1 MIFIKQI
8 SALLIIVFLLVP
20 ATGVQAASTP
30 GASKTQQDIEQLLG
44 TDRLTI
50 RGVEILTE
58 GLILDTYEDRGFK
71 PFWTSPDKIKELL
84 NLINIA
90 ADHGLKPS
98 DYNIDVL
105 NQVLKLRQE
114 QPSAEI
120 AAEADILL
128 TESLFR
134 YGYHRRF
141 GKVKGNE
148 LDPNIN
154 FRRQAF
160 HQQAPSKTLE
170 QALESSS
177 LTNFIEMVAPTG
189 PVYKQ
194 LQTKLKFY
202 RGIAS
207 KGGWP
212 TIPDGPTLH
221 PGDSDPRVALVRKR
235 LSATDHLGVNPDLD
249 SPVYDTQLKE
259 AVKAFQ
265 IRHQLDADGV
275 AGKQTIAAMNV
286 PIGQRIDQIRLS
298 LERLRWVKEEAVD
311 TMVVVNIAGF
321 RALFFRGGVPEWET
335 RVMVGKNYRKTP
347 IFRGDIAYL
356 EFNPTWTIPP
366 GILRN
371 DTLPAIKRDPN
382 YLASKNIQVIDQGGK
397 VIDPSTV
404 DWTKHTKSAPYTF
417 RQTPGPHNS
426 LGTVKFIFPNQHFVF
441 LHDTPHRELFVKSE
455 RNFSSGCIRVE
466 NPLRLAE
473 LVLNDLDKYNR
484 SALES
489 IVDSRVTQRVNLKP
503 KIPVII
509 LYITASMGS
518 DGEVRF
524 YKDIY
529 SRDQKA
535 LDALDGPVVIR
546 LPEV

>member
-1 MIFIKQI
+1 MNSIKQI
-8 SALLIIVFLLVP
+8 TGLLIVFLIL
-20 ATGVQAASTP
+20 AGSTGLQASDT
-30 GASKTQQDIEQLLG
+30 SKTQQDIEQLLG
-44 TDRLTI
+44 TDGLTI
-50 RGVEILTE
+50 RGVDILTE
-58 GLILDTYEDRGFK
+58 GLILDTYEDHAFA
-71 PFWTSPDKIKELL
+71 PYWTDADKIRELML
-84 NLINIA
+84 LINSA

-98 DYNIDVL
+98 DYNIEVL

-120 AAEADILL
+120 EAEADILL

-141 GKVKGNE
+141 GKVKANAM
-148 LDPNIN
+148 DPNIN
-154 FRRQAF
+154 FRRQHF

-177 LTNFIEMVAPTG
+177 LADFVETVAPTG
-189 PVYKQ
+189 PVYRQ
-194 LQTKLKFY
+194 LQGKMKFY
-202 RGIAS
+202 RDIAA

-221 PGDSDPRVALVRKR
+221 PGDNDARVALVRKR
-235 LSATDHLGVNPDLD
+235 LATSGHIAND
-249 SPVYDTQLKE
+249 SGAGASSYDAVLKE

-265 IRHQLDADGV
+265 VRHQLDADGV
-275 AGKQTIAAMNV
+275 AGKQTFTAMNV
-286 PIGQRIDQIRLS
+286 PVEHRIDQIRLS

-321 RALFFRGGVPEWET
+321 RAVFFRDGAIEWET

-371 DTLPAIKRDPN
+371 DTLPAIRKDPN
-382 YLASKNIQVIDQGGK
+382 YLASKNIQVIDKNGK
-397 VIDPSTV
+397 IIDPSTV
-404 DWTKHTKSAPYTF
+404 DWTKHQRSAPYTF

-426 LGTVKFIFPNQHFVF
+426 LGMVKFIFPNGHFVF
-441 LHDTPHRELFVKSE
+441 LHDTPHRELFSQTE
-455 RNFSSGCIRVE
+455 RNFSSGCIRVQ
-466 NPLRLAE
+466 NPFDLAE
-473 LVLNDLDKYNR
+473 LVLNDPVKYNR
-484 SALES
+484 SELDA
-489 IVDSRVTQRVNLKP
+489 IVASRKTQRVHLKP
-503 KIPVII
+503 KVPVII
-509 LYITASMGS
+509 LYITASIGA

-529 SRDQKA
+529 NRDQKV
-535 LDALDGPVVIR
+535 LDALNGPVLIQ
-546 LPEV
+546 LPEE

>member
-1 MIFIKQI
+1 MI
-8 SALLIIVFLLVP
+8 LLPIFFSSTAVL
-20 ATGVQAASTP
+20 ATDTEMDSEVRQG
-30 GASKTQQDIEQLLG
+30 IEQLLG
-44 TDRLTI
+44 IDKLTI
-50 RGVEILTE
+50 RGADILTE
-58 GLILDTYEDRGFK
+58 GLILDTYEDHGFA
-71 PFWTSPDKIKELL
+71 PYWTNPEKIEELL
-84 NLINIA
+84 KLLNGA

-105 NQVLKLRQE
+105 NEVLKLRQE
-114 QPSAEI
+114 QPSAQIE
-120 AAEADILL
+120 AEADILL

-141 GKVKGNE
+141 GKVKGSE

-154 FRRQAF
+154 FRRQSF
-160 HQQAPSKTLE
+160 HQQAPSRTLE

-177 LTNFIEMVAPTG
+177 LTDFIEMVAPTG
-189 PVYKQ
+189 PVYRQ
-194 LQTKLKFY
+194 LQTKMKFY
-202 RGIAS
+202 RDVAG

-212 TIPDGPTLH
+212 AIPDGPTLH
-221 PGDSDPRVALVRKR
+221 HGDSDPRVAILRKR
-235 LSATDHLGVNPDLD
+235 LEATGHLQPNPDQD
-249 SPVYDTQLKE
+249 SSVYDNKLKV

-265 IRHQLDADGV
+265 TRHQLDADGV

-286 PIGQRIDQIRLS
+286 PVEHRVDQIRLS
-298 LERLRWVKEEAVD
+298 LERLRWVKEERVD

-321 RALFFRGGVPEWET
+321 RAFFFDGGELEWET

-371 DTLPAIKRDPN
+371 DTLPAIRKDPN
-382 YLASKNIQVIDQGGK
+382 YLASKNIQVIDQNGK

-404 DWTKHTKSAPYTF
+404 DWTKHKKSAPYTF

-441 LHDTPHRELFVKSE
+441 LHDTPHRELFVRSE

-466 NPLRLAE
+466 DPLNLAE
-473 LVLNDLDKYNR
+473 RILDDPVKYNR

-489 IVDSRVTQRVNLKP
+489 IIESRETQRVNLKP
-503 KIPVII
+503 KVPVII
-509 LYITASMGS
+509 LYITAGLGA

-529 SRDQKA
+529 NRDQKV
-535 LDALDGPVVIR
+535 LDKLDGPVVIQ
-546 LPEV
+546 LPEA